1 MYVRLRVI
9 YFCPKTFI
17 FYFFGEWRLLPYP
30 QSTSLCVYACW
41 LSRCKFLLIHC
52 KKSDF
57 SVFKRENYK
66 PVFWERYNKK
76 TITFLTMGMLITKKK
91 YVLKHRSGN
100 VRWEF
105 SWRELSRGVFL
116 IPILTQYIK
125 NQDIYEFPVEIFPAY
140 WY

>member
-1 MYVRLRVI
+1 M
-9 YFCPKTFI
+9 
-17 FYFFGEWRLLPYP
+17 E
-30 QSTSLCVYACW
+30 
-41 LSRCKFLLIHC
+41 
-52 KKSDF
+52 
-57 SVFKRENYK
+57 
-66 PVFWERYNKK
+66 
-76 TITFLTMGMLITKKK
+76 MLITKKK

-140 WY
+140 